1 MSDYQ
6 DTITESE
13 LIDLA
18 VEVDGGVFDDTDTA
32 ERAIER
38 LYSNGQFDDVVGLE
52 GSEPESAVL
61 YLNWILWTDSQ
72 GNNTAAEYASTEDA
86 VGAFERYC
94 EYCYGEEVF

>member
-1 MSDYQ
+1 MEEYQ
-6 DTITESE
+6 DTITEQE

-18 VEVDGGVFDDTDTA
+18 IATDGGVFDDTDTA

-38 LYSNGQFDDVVGLE
+38 LYCNGQFDDVVGIE

-72 GNNTAAEYASTEDA
+72 GNNSAEEFASTEDSNSK
-86 VGAFERYC
+86 FEDYLN
-94 EYCYGEEVF
+94 ECYDQV